1 MKIRQFAPHGAT
13 ALLLAAVAP
22 LAFAH
27 AHPKQR
33 SPEAGA
39 TVPAA
44 TASVSIDFDEGL
56 EPAFSSLKVSDA
68 AGASVTRDKSSVSGS
83 DKKHMSVDLAAL
95 KPGVYTV
102 NWVAV
107 ATDGHRTQGSYSF
120 TAQ

>member
-1 MKIRQFAPHGAT
+1 MKIRQFAAHGAA

-56 EPAFSSLKVSDA
+56 EPAFSSLKASDA

-83 DKKHMSVDLAAL
+83 EKKHMSVDLAAL

>member
-1 MKIRQFAPHGAT
+1 M
-13 ALLLAAVAP
+13 
-22 LAFAH
+22 
-27 AHPKQR
+27 
-33 SPEAGA
+33 
-39 TVPAA
+39 PAA

>member
-1 MKIRQFAPHGAT
+1 MKIRQFATHGAA

-68 AGASVTRDKSSVSGS
+68 AGASVTRDKSSVS

>member
-1 MKIRQFAPHGAT
+1 MKIRQFAAHGAA

-95 KPGVYTV
+95 KPGVYMV

>member
-1 MKIRQFAPHGAT
+1 MKIRQFAAHGAA

-39 TVPAA
+39 PVPAA

-68 AGASVTRDKSSVSGS
+68 ASASVTR
-83 DKKHMSVDLAAL
+83 
-95 KPGVYTV
+95 GV
-102 NWVAV
+102 VA
-107 ATDGHRTQGSYSF
+107 
-120 TAQ
+120 

>member
-1 MKIRQFAPHGAT
+1 MKIRQFAAHGAA

-56 EPAFSSLKVSDA
+56 EPTFSSLKVSDA

>member
-1 MKIRQFAPHGAT
+1 MKIRQFAAHGAA

-56 EPAFSSLKVSDA
+56 EPAFSSLQVSDA
-68 AGASVTRDKSSVSGS
+68 ASASVTRDKSSVSGN

-95 KPGVYTV
+95 KSGVYTV
-102 NWVAV
+102 HWVAV
-107 ATDGHRTQGSYSF
+107 ATDGHRTRGSYTF

>member
-1 MKIRQFAPHGAT
+1 MKIRQFAAHGAA

-56 EPAFSSLKVSDA
+56 EPAFSSLKGSDA

>member
-1 MKIRQFAPHGAT
+1 MKIRQFATHGAA

-39 TVPAA
+39 TVPTA